1 MRNLSVR
8 LHRNATGMTLLEVL
22 VVISIMALIMGI
34 AGLSFQSGG
43 QRQAR
48 FSGEKL
54 AAQINHAALLSTLR
68 GHPIGLA
75 LSDDRYQ
82 FMVREQNQQREHN
95 WRPAQQRG
103 LNKENRLP
111 KQARLQLSINSSLV
125 DLNAE
130 PPVRPQLLIPPSGEL
145 PDFEIVIDN
154 ADGNAGYRVSPGPS
168 KFKALLSSAAVH

>member
-1 MRNLSVR
+1 
-8 LHRNATGMTLLEVL
+8 MTLLEVL
-22 VVISIMALIMGI
+22 VVITIMALVMGI
-34 AGLSFQSGG
+34 ASLSFQSGG

-75 LSDDRYQ
+75 LAEQQYQ
-82 FMVREQNQQREHN
+82 FMTQDENSQREHL

-111 KQARLQLSINSSLV
+111 KQGRLQLSINSSLV
-125 DLNAE
+125 ALTAE
-130 PPVRPQLLIPPSGEL
+130 PPDRPQLLITPSGEL
-145 PDFEIVIDN
+145 PDFEILIDN
-154 ADGNAGYRVSPGPS
+154 PGGNADYRVSSGPS
-168 KFKALLSSAAVH
+168 KFKALLSSAADH

>member
-1 MRNLSVR
+1 MRAPPVR
-8 LHRNATGMTLLEVL
+8 LHRNTTGMTLLEVL
-22 VVISIMALIMGI
+22 VVITIMALVMGI
-34 AGLSFQSGG
+34 ASFSFQGGG

-82 FMVREQNQQREHN
+82 FMVREQNQRREHL

-111 KQARLQLSINSSLV
+111 KQGRLQLSINSSFV

-130 PPVRPQLLIPPSGEL
+130 PPVTPQLLIPPSGEL

-154 ADGNAGYRVSPGPS
+154 PGGNTGYRVAPGPS
-168 KFKALLSSAAVH
+168 KFKALLSSAADH

>member
-1 MRNLSVR
+1 VRTLPVR

-22 VVISIMALIMGI
+22 VVITIMALIMGI
-34 AGLSFQSGG
+34 AGLSFQGGG

-75 LSDDRYQ
+75 LSNDRYQ
-82 FMVREQNQQREHN
+82 FMVREQNQQREHL

-111 KQARLQLSINSSLV
+111 KQGRLQLSINSSLV
-125 DLNAE
+125 GLDAE
-130 PPVRPQLLIPPSGEL
+130 PPVKPQLLIPPSGEL

-168 KFKALLSSAAVH
+168 KFKALLSSAADH